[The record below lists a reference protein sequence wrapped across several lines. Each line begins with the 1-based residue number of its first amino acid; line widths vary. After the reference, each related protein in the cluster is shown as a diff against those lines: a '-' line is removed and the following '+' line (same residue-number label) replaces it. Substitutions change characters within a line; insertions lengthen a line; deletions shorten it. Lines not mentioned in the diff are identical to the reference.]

1 MRPPMTENRRL
12 VRNSIALVVSGGYT
26 IAASIAFVPLMT
38 RYLGP
43 DGYGL
48 YSEVYSFVMLFSV
61 LGVFGT
67 NAILI
72 REAARARENAPILFG
87 QALLLRLAMNVVF
100 LGVLA
105 VAAALYSFPREVY
118 LLLLLCS
125 LESVVRSIANTAV
138 AMFRAFE
145 VMQYELLITAVDRTL
160 WVLGILVVVVA
171 DLGLAA
177 VFGVFLA
184 SAFVELV
191 LALGFCLR
199 RVTRPHAGADGGLW
213 KTLLREAWPIG
224 TAQGLRLAYE
234 RIGIVQLA
242 AAAESGMVGL
252 FSGVNRIF
260 RLTYTLFASIS
271 TALYPAMSTV
281 AETERERLQRLV
293 SLGLRALLSVSMPAA
308 VFYALLAPWFI
319 PWFMGAEFRDAA
331 IALQVMAPAVV
342 LATASSLFSDLLR
355 ARGRQRYDLFCIVAA
370 LAANLGLNAL
380 LIPRLQHIGPA
391 LSVLVSCALQ
401 AALTLVGILPILG
414 RLPVRPL
421 LAALLA
427 AGVMVG
433 IWWLGGPLLL
443 WARIPIMALG
453 YGLILFLLGGI
464 DQQSLRLLS
473 RIASWRAPSAPS
485 EKNEP

>member
-1 MRPPMTENRRL
+1 MRLPMIENRRL

-72 REAARARENAPILFG
+72 REAARDKENAPLLFG

-125 LESVVRSIANTAV
+125 LESVVRSIANTVV

-145 VMQYELLITAVDRTL
+145 VMQYELLITVVDRTI

-171 DLGLAA
+171 DLGLVA

-199 RVTRPHAGADGGLW
+199 RVTRPHAGGHGGLW

-234 RIGIVQLA
+234 RVGIVQLA
-242 AAAESGMVGL
+242 AAVEPGLVGL
-252 FSGVNRIF
+252 FSGVKRIF

-271 TALYPAMSTV
+271 AALYPAMSTV
-281 AETERERLQRLV
+281 AGAKRQRLQRLV
-293 SLGLRALLSVSMPAA
+293 SLGLRSLLMVSLPVAI
-308 VFYALLAPWFI
+308 FYLLFAPWFI

-331 IALQVMAPAVV
+331 IALQIMAPAVV
-342 LATASSLFSDLLR
+342 LATVSALFSDLLR
-355 ARGRQRYDLFCIVAA
+355 ARGRQRYDLFCIVTA
-370 LAANLGLNAL
+370 LVVNLVLNAL
-380 LIPRLQHIGPA
+380 LIPRLGHVGPA
-391 LSVLVSCALQ
+391 LSVLLSYTLQTVLAL
-401 AALTLVGILPILG
+401 AGALPLVG
-414 RLPVRPL
+414 RLPAKPL
-421 LAALLA
+421 FAALLA
-427 AGVMVG
+427 AGSMVG
-433 IWWLGGPLLL
+433 IWWLGGPLPL
-443 WARIPIMALG
+443 WARLALMPLG
-453 YGLILFLLGGI
+453 YGLVLFLLGGI
-464 DQQSLRLLS
+464 DRDSLHLLA
-473 RIASWRAPSAPS
+473 RIVGWRSSPPSLEEDAP
-485 EKNEP
+485 